1 MPEEKRRFK
10 TFDDYLKKKPSKKII
25 NYEDEGDDGYDVEI
39 DSDEEGMSSD
49 ELCLDE
55 KEKEF

>member
-1 MPEEKRRFK
+1 MQLY
-10 TFDDYLKKKPSKKII
+10 TQTKKKPSKKII